1 MRLNSRLD
9 FSQSCRLTSG
19 AAGVTTD
26 KIERERTN
34 CRIEQPAVSNVVIA
48 TPELDE
54 SVLNNVFRVGR
65 GLHPLTGEQKQSGR
79 NFRKADHPIL
89 MAGNRLHDLFTVFTF
104 KTPPSRGFV
113 CPGYKMVWRAR
124 DRHGAHSSRAL
135 PSTFLEFR
143 AELDLPA
150 NLDERL
156 PSGKPR
162 GIPQKNSRGDCC
174 TNRPRFANAHANK
187 ALL

>member
-79 NFRKADHPIL
+79 NFRKAVPPIL
-89 MAGNRLHDLFTVFTF
+89 MAGNRLHDL
-104 KTPPSRGFV
+104 SR
-113 CPGYKMVWRAR
+113 
-124 DRHGAHSSRAL
+124 SLLSRRRQV
-135 PSTFLEFR
+135 E
-143 AELDLPA
+143 
-150 NLDERL
+150 
-156 PSGKPR
+156 
-162 GIPQKNSRGDCC
+162 
-174 TNRPRFANAHANK
+174 
-187 ALL
+187 